1 MTPKF
6 DPTLPFVLL
15 DDARAGTA
23 RLFTD
28 LSGTVQAERAEQVV
42 PALAAL
48 RAIGG
53 ERAGFIGFEAGY
65 ALEPRLLPLFRA
77 PDDGL
82 PLLWFGRF
90 DRVRRLDADAIDA
103 LLDAGPAELAPPI
116 PSVERPAY
124 DRMLARIAALI
135 EAGDIYQAN
144 ATFAATVATH
154 GHPLAL
160 YRRLRAAQ
168 AARYGALIHT
178 GRRWILSLSPELFF
192 KLEGRALTTRPMK
205 GTAARGVNAAA
216 DDAAA
221 ATLAADPKNRAEN
234 LMIVDLLRNDLSRV
248 AVPGSVATP
257 ALFEVERYPTVLQM
271 TSTVTAVARSGIDAV
286 DVLAAL
292 FPCGSVTGAP
302 KLRAM
307 EVIAEVEAGPRGL
320 YTGSIGWLG
329 ADGDASFNVAI
340 RTLVMQ
346 AGGGARLGLGSG
358 IVADSVAD
366 AEWAECI
373 GKAAFLTRRAGS
385 VDLIETMRCEHGV
398 IAHRDRHLDRLMAS
412 AAFLGHQVDRAAAD
426 ALLDAVAPG
435 LDTGAARVRLLASK
449 TGALAVQASPLPA
462 APTGPV
468 EVTIVPL
475 PVPSSDWRLS
485 HKTSDRAFYD
495 DARHAAGT
503 FDVVFVRPD
512 GRITEGS
519 FTNVF
524 VQRDGRLLTPPL
536 ADGLLPG
543 ILRAT
548 LIAEGRAVEALLT
561 AEDLESGFLVG
572 NVLRG
577 LIPAKISLPRFVS
590 HPVVSPLPVARK
602 RRA

>member
-1 MTPKF
+1 MTPNF

-23 RLFTD
+23 RLFTE
-28 LSGTVQAERAEQVV
+28 LTAVVQAEAPTRVV

-48 RAIGG
+48 RDLGG

-65 ALEPRLLPLFRA
+65 ALEPRLAPLFRM

-90 DRVRRLDADAIDA
+90 NQVRHLDEGAIDA
-103 LLDAGPAELAPPI
+103 LLDAGPAELTVAI
-116 PSVERPAY
+116 PAVERADY
-124 DRMLARIAALI
+124 DTMIARIAALI

-144 ATFAATVATH
+144 ATFAASVETH

-160 YRRLRAAQ
+160 YRRLRKAQ
-168 AARYGALIHT
+168 AASYCALIYT
-178 GRRWILSLSPELFF
+178 GQRWILSLSPELFF
-192 KLEGRALTTRPMK
+192 KLEAGRITTRPMK
-205 GTAARGVNAAA
+205 GTAPRGVTATA

-221 ATLAADPKNRAEN
+221 AALAADPKNRTEN

-271 TSTVTAVARSGIDAV
+271 TSTVTADVRTGIDAV
-286 DVLAAL
+286 GVLMAL

-307 EVIAEVEAGPRGL
+307 EVIADVEAKPRGL

-329 ADGDASFNVAI
+329 KDGDATLNVAI

-346 AGGGARLGLGSG
+346 KSGGARMGLGSG
-358 IVADSVAD
+358 IVADSGKAS
-366 AEWAECI
+366 EWDECI
-373 GKAAFLTRRAGS
+373 GKAAFLTRRVGPI
-385 VDLIETMRCEHGV
+385 DLIETMRCDQDV
-398 IAHRDRHLDRLMAS
+398 IAHRQRHLDRLMAS
-412 AAFLGHQVDRAAAD
+412 AIFLGHRLDRGEVEAAIELQRLRLA
-426 ALLDAVAPG
+426 G
-435 LDTGAARVRLLASK
+435 GTGRIRLLVSAS
-449 TGALAVQASPLPA
+449 GAIAVQISPLPA
-462 APTGPV
+462 APTEPAV
-468 EVTIVPL
+468 VALAPL
-475 PVPSSDWRLS
+475 PVDATDWRLS

-495 DARHAAGT
+495 DARRIAGT
-503 FDVVFVRPD
+503 FEVVFVRPD

-519 FTNVF
+519 FTSVF
-524 VQRDGRLLTPPL
+524 VERNGLLLTPPL

-543 ILRAT
+543 ILRAALLT
-548 LIAEGRAVEALLT
+548 ERRAVEAPLT
-561 AEDLESGFLVG
+561 VADLENGFLIG
-572 NVLRG
+572 NALRG
-577 LIPAKISLPRFVS
+577 LLRAKISL
-590 HPVVSPLPVARK
+590 
-602 RRA
+602 